1 MNRKLTSDVD
11 KIPKLNQVFDTNQE
25 ARKFEMALEKF
36 EFAKKIDNANK
47 EKDPMLMKNDF
58 EFLQRVDFH
67 SWIAYLIAFLL
78 FNAIYWI
85 DMLFY

>member
-11 KIPKLNQVFDTNQE
+11 TMPKLNQVFDTNQE
-25 ARKFEMALEKF
+25 ARKFEMTMEKF
-36 EFAKKIDNANK
+36 ELAKKNDNANK
-47 EKDPMLMKNDF
+47 EKDPIWMKNDF

-67 SWIAYLIAFLL
+67 SLIIYLIAYLL
-78 FNAIYWI
+78 FNVIYWI